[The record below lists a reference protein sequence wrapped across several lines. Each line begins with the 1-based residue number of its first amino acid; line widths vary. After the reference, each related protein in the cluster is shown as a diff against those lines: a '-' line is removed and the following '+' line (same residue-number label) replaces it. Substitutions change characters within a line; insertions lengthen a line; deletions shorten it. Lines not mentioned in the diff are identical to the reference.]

1 MDSGNYDNDRVGAW
15 EAQRRIMSSLG
26 QGVCG
31 GSQNLCRRK
40 QGSYACAGHFEGL
53 QTSYLLIGALT
64 IHEAHLQVSVVL
76 SIESCHAEQALISWA
91 EKETEWEALTNPAL
105 DAGKGTTEMWQSSEW
120 LREACKL
127 QVDKTRPQACY
138 VLLGITGQSYYLQAN
153 TFMFA
158 SMCTTAA
165 VWLLN
170 SDGGYYF
177 TMQLQT

>member
-1 MDSGNYDNDRVGAW
+1 MLLYGLHACHRGQCGQATLLSLVKNEVLPYLNHCSCQHRLVKRSRSYVLLTSCYVDGMDSGNYDNDRVGAW

-91 EKETEWEALTNPAL
+91 EKETE
-105 DAGKGTTEMWQSSEW
+105 
-120 LREACKL
+120 
-127 QVDKTRPQACY
+127 
-138 VLLGITGQSYYLQAN
+138 
-153 TFMFA
+153 
-158 SMCTTAA
+158 
-165 VWLLN
+165 
-170 SDGGYYF
+170 
-177 TMQLQT
+177 